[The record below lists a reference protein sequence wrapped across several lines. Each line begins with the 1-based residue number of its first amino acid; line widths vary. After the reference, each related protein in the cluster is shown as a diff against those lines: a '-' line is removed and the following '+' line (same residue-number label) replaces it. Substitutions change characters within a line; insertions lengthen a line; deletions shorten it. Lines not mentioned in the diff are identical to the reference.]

1 MRILLILSFMF
12 LLGCKAKK
20 EAAGLVGQQGTTA
33 VEKKAELQVEE
44 VKQKQETSIVQN
56 EEPTKPNESEK
67 RNNSEDT
74 EPINISVEEL
84 SNGVSV
90 ELKDDFFTIDNA
102 EIMGQRLKVNVT
114 YSGGCGNAEFRA
126 VWNGM
131 AMKSMPPKVNLK
143 LYLDDSDNCEAL
155 ISKQIIID
163 LSKFKQVSADRVLIR
178 LAGKDEPMMY
188 NSSSR
193 N

>member
-1 MRILLILSFMF
+1 MKIVLILSLA
-12 LLGCKAKK
+12 LLFGCKVKK

-33 VEKKAELQVEE
+33 VEKTAELQVEE
-44 VKQKQETSIVQN
+44 AKQKQEISIVQN
-56 EEPTKPNESEK
+56 EEPAKPDGSEK

-74 EPINISVEEL
+74 EPINIFVEEL
-84 SNGVSV
+84 SNDVSV
-90 ELKDDFFTIDNA
+90 ELKDNFFTINNV
-102 EIMGQRLKVNVT
+102 EIIGQRLKVDVA

-155 ISKQIIID
+155 ISKQIIVD

-193 N
+193 D